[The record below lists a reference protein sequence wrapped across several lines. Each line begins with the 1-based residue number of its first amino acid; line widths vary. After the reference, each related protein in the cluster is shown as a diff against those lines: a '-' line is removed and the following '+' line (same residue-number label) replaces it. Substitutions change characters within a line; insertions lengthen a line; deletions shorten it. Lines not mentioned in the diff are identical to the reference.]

1 MPPAATLCDSF
12 GAQKPAAGE
21 LSKRGL
27 TYQNGSG
34 RTEAVRPVQAVEPSM
49 PFDFQQ
55 LANFRLA
62 RGSHKQ
68 PNKDG
73 NICVNEAAV
82 IVPGFQYREIRDVSC
97 LQDCFSR
104 PVSEYAIYLNDF
116 MMHQVRNE
124 LLAPFVTRLPGTSD
138 APWIEEERAR
148 LIVVETVRR
157 IVAAEYDEVW
167 RKPKLAAKCR
177 AVQLFEQVSPA
188 MAKAQAVLPLE
199 CAKQALKGFRG
210 CLHPDLRVGSPCA
223 AAAQAAARSFRKRFG
238 PGADRKIWEMA
249 ALILEEA
256 ILFGRNDG
264 IDDLVAAAE
273 RLERAKVLTAPV

>member
-1 MPPAATLCDSF
+1 
-12 GAQKPAAGE
+12 
-21 LSKRGL
+21 
-27 TYQNGSG
+27 
-34 RTEAVRPVQAVEPSM
+34 M
-49 PFDFQQ
+49 PFDSQQ

-68 PNKDG
+68 PNKGG

-82 IVPGFQYREIRDVSC
+82 IAAGFQYREIRDVSC
-97 LQDCFSR
+97 LPDCFSR

-116 MMHQVRNE
+116 MMHRC
-124 LLAPFVTRLPGTSD
+124 ATSFSCRSSR
-138 APWIEEERAR
+138 AFPAHRMPWVKEERAR

-167 RKPKLAAKCR
+167 GKPKLAARCR

-199 CAKQALKGFRG
+199 CAKQALKGLRG
-210 CLHPDLRVGSPCA
+210 CLHSDLRVGSPCA

-238 PGADRKIWEMA
+238 PGVDRKIWEMA

-264 IDDLVAAAE
+264 IDDPVAAAG

>member
-1 MPPAATLCDSF
+1 
-12 GAQKPAAGE
+12 
-21 LSKRGL
+21 
-27 TYQNGSG
+27 
-34 RTEAVRPVQAVEPSM
+34 M

-55 LANFRLA
+55 LANFHLA

-82 IVPGFQYREIRDVSC
+82 IVAGFQYREIRDVSC
-97 LQDCFSR
+97 LPDCFSR

-116 MMHQVRNE
+116 MMHRVRNE

-148 LIVVETVRR
+148 LIVVDTVRR

-167 RKPKLAAKCR
+167 RKPKLAARCR
-177 AVQLFEQVSPA
+177 AVQLFEQISPA

-199 CAKQALKGFRG
+199 CAKQALKGVRG
-210 CLHPDLRVGSPCA
+210 VYIPTSASVLPAPPQLRQQRVPSGRSSARVPIEKSGRWPPSSSRKLSCLGEMTGSTIPGR
-223 AAAQAAARSFRKRFG
+223 QLNGSKGRRS
-238 PGADRKIWEMA
+238 
-249 ALILEEA
+249 
-256 ILFGRNDG
+256 
-264 IDDLVAAAE
+264 
-273 RLERAKVLTAPV
+273 

>member
-1 MPPAATLCDSF
+1 
-12 GAQKPAAGE
+12 
-21 LSKRGL
+21 
-27 TYQNGSG
+27 
-34 RTEAVRPVQAVEPSM
+34 M

-68 PNKDG
+68 PNKGG

-82 IVPGFQYREIRDVSC
+82 IAAGFQYREIRDVSC
-97 LQDCFSR
+97 LPDCFSR
-104 PVSEYAIYLNDF
+104 PLSEYAIYLNDF
-116 MMHQVRNE
+116 MMHRVRNE

-138 APWIEEERAR
+138 APWIEEQRAR

-188 MAKAQAVLPLE
+188 MAKAQAVLPWN
-199 CAKQALKGFRG
+199 ARNRRSKGSAVVYIPTSASVLPAPPRLRQQRVPSGRG
-210 CLHPDLRVGSPCA
+210 SARVPIEKSGRWPPSSSRKPSCLGEMTGSTIPWR
-223 AAAQAAARSFRKRFG
+223 QLSGWNGRRS
-238 PGADRKIWEMA
+238 
-249 ALILEEA
+249 
-256 ILFGRNDG
+256 
-264 IDDLVAAAE
+264 
-273 RLERAKVLTAPV
+273 

>member
-1 MPPAATLCDSF
+1 
-12 GAQKPAAGE
+12 
-21 LSKRGL
+21 
-27 TYQNGSG
+27 
-34 RTEAVRPVQAVEPSM
+34 M

-82 IVPGFQYREIRDVSC
+82 IVAGFQYREIRDVSC
-97 LQDCFSR
+97 LPDCFSR

-116 MMHQVRNE
+116 MMHRVRNE
-124 LLAPFVTRLPGTSD
+124 LLVPFVTRLPGTSD
-138 APWIEEERAR
+138 APWIEEQRAR

-199 CAKQALKGFRG
+199 CAKQALKGLRG
-210 CLHPDLRVGSPCA
+210 CLNPDLRVGSPCGD
-223 AAAQAAARSFRKRFG
+223 AAQAAARSFRK
-238 PGADRKIWEMA
+238 
-249 ALILEEA
+249 
-256 ILFGRNDG
+256 
-264 IDDLVAAAE
+264 
-273 RLERAKVLTAPV
+273 

>member
-1 MPPAATLCDSF
+1 M
-12 GAQKPAAGE
+12 
-21 LSKRGL
+21 
-27 TYQNGSG
+27 
-34 RTEAVRPVQAVEPSM
+34 EPSM

-82 IVPGFQYREIRDVSC
+82 IVAGFQYREIRDVSC
-97 LQDCFSR
+97 LPDCFSR

-124 LLAPFVTRLPGTSD
+124 LLVPFITRLSGTSD
-138 APWIEEERAR
+138 APWVEEERAR

-157 IVAAEYDEVW
+157 IVAAEYEEVW
-167 RKPKLAAKCR
+167 GKPKLAARCR
-177 AVQLFEQVSPA
+177 AVQLFEQAS
-188 MAKAQAVLPLE
+188 
-199 CAKQALKGFRG
+199 
-210 CLHPDLRVGSPCA
+210 
-223 AAAQAAARSFRKRFG
+223 ARSFRKRFG

-264 IDDLVAAAE
+264 IDDPVAAVG